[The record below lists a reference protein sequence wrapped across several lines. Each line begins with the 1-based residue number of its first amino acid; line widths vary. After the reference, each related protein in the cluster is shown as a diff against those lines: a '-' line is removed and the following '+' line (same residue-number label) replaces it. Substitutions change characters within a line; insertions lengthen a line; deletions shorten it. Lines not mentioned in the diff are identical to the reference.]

1 MPNLLDTINND
12 LKESMRSRAELPLAV
27 LRMLTAAIK
36 NKKIELWQKEDLSDE
51 QIVAVIKS
59 EVKKRKDSITAYE
72 DGNRP
77 DLAEREK
84 QEMAVLEKYIPAQ
97 MSDGDLIAIVERVV
111 ASVEGVT
118 MKEFG
123 RIMGQVMTQVK
134 GMADGDRVSAAVKDL
149 LGKK

>member
-51 QIVAVIKS
+51 QIVTVIKS